1 MIAPA
6 WVVQVMQELPP
17 RFTGY
22 VQINCVEGGVANV
35 TKLETFRPAKKT
47 LDTIQKVV
55 IVTNVE

>member
-6 WVVQVMQELPP
+6 WVVKVVQDLPP

-22 VQINCVEGGVANV
+22 VQINCVEGGIANV

-47 LDTIQKVV
+47 LDTIHNVV
-55 IVTNVE
+55 IVTNLE